1 MNGIENQRNAWLH
14 PPKGW
19 NISLY
24 TNSTSSFIGE
34 KGRKGE
40 RTKGIGRDEKF
51 YSQILLHSQQQ
62 DYEFDSQD
70 FLFPRKCMKNHLLF
84 IHNLNGSI
92 GTSTTT

>member
-1 MNGIENQRNAWLH
+1 MNGIENQCNAWLH

-19 NISLY
+19 NTSLY
-24 TNSTSSFIGE
+24 TTSTSSFIGE

-40 RTKGIGRDEKF
+40 RTKGIGRDENF
-51 YSQILLHSQQQ
+51 IHDLVALPTTRLWV
-62 DYEFDSQD
+62 DSQD
-70 FLFPRKCMKNHLLF
+70 FFSPRKCMKNHLLF